1 MINFSLLF
9 LVGISLYPF
18 WFVKKRLNSVP
29 HQRCQEVIYVS
40 QSCSAWL
47 ETEVGFEPRSIWLQI
62 LSSWSP
68 QLYVSP
74 TILHGCNEMKPV
86 EKSSLR
92 LLSLHGEWADSVLF
106 LFPPCFPFIH
116 QNRKKCL
123 LCAKWCDW
131 HWLNFVQRKRSR
143 WKKTDPRIHS
153 QTQGQ
158 RCSKKVPTVF
168 MFVFLFFLFLLAAPY
183 LMQNLISPTRSRTCV
198 PSLEAPSLNDWTARE
213 VPVYFLLQT

>member
-1 MINFSLLF
+1 MSGGYIRF
-9 LVGISLYPF
+9 P
-18 WFVKKRLNSVP
+18 
-29 HQRCQEVIYVS
+29 E
-40 QSCSAWL
+40 
-47 ETEVGFEPRSIWLQI
+47 
-62 LSSWSP
+62 
-68 QLYVSP
+68 
-74 TILHGCNEMKPV
+74 
-86 EKSSLR
+86 
-92 LLSLHGEWADSVLF
+92 LLSLIGDRSGIWTQIHLTSNPELLESTTLCLSHHPPWLQWNEASWEVFPPFAFPSWRMSRFCSFF

-116 QNRKKCL
+116 RNRKKCL
-123 LCAKWCDW
+123 LCARWCDW

-168 MFVFLFFLFLLAAPY
+168 MFVFLFFLFLLAAPC